1 VSVSLLLFKVK
12 VWRLDGKEAW
22 VLIHVEIQSQY
33 DSEFPQRMYTY
44 NYRIFDRYGQKVVS
58 LAILGDDSPN
68 WRPHEYSYELW
79 GCRVSLEFPIV
90 KLLDYE
96 TQWEAIEA
104 NTNPFAIL
112 VMAHLRTLG
121 TNQNP
126 EARLEWK
133 ISLIKQLYHKGYS
146 RENIQELFRLIDWM
160 MTPAELEQLC
170 DTEISSYERQNYM
183 PYITTIERRGIL
195 RNQRE
200 NLIDVLSARFESVPS
215 ELSVAINN
223 LDDMDV
229 LKRLLKQAVTIP
241 SLVEF
246 EQLLS
251 QV

>member
-1 VSVSLLLFKVK
+1 MRKSQLLSTLNKIVT
-12 VWRLDGKEAW
+12 VPQANYDSPWKEA
-22 VLIHVEIQSQY
+22 LEHYFEPFLAFF
-33 DSEFPQRMYTY
+33 FPQ
-44 NYRIFDRYGQKVVS
+44 
-58 LAILGDDSPN
+58 
-68 WRPHEYSYELW
+68 
-79 GCRVSLEFPIV
+79 
-90 KLLDYE
+90 
-96 TQWEAIEA
+96 
-104 NTNPFAIL
+104 
-112 VMAHLRTLG
+112 AHLRTLG

-160 MTPAELEQLC
+160 MTLPAELEQLC

-195 RNQRE
+195 RTQRE

-229 LKRLLKQAVTIP
+229 LKRLLRQAVTIP
-241 SLVEF
+241 SLSEF